1 MKTTAAAITLATIMT
16 AFSLAAAGSDGGIR
30 TRDCVYDYTFIT
42 EQECRAYRMK
52 VLKAQ
57 SDEERLSL
65 RRDLNRT
72 LDARARQRGTTSD
85 DWRGLDLPPTAI
97 GSTR

>member
-1 MKTTAAAITLATIMT
+1 MKTITAIVLAAIMT
-16 AFSLAAAGSDGGIR
+16 AFALSAAANSGLR
-30 TRDCVYDYTFIT
+30 TRECVYDYTFIT
-42 EQECRAYRMK
+42 EHECRAYRMK
-52 VLKAQ
+52 VLKAK

-65 RRDLNRT
+65 RRALHRT

-85 DWRGLDLPPTAI
+85 DWRGLDLPPLSI